1 MCANRQRGSFDSRQP
16 SQKWFNSPVVV
27 RRDVTTSIRE
37 HIPDFERRCFSLHQL
52 DINYTHINS
61 YLDVI
66 VRKPYH
72 DPHYVPVAVV
82 SKDYKLVPHREVF
95 QVAVKAMENNG
106 IEPSETQSELALSE
120 YGERMNLCI
129 FLPEQYDFD
138 PGDGEKLAMRLELF
152 NSVDGSSKF
161 KVFIG
166 WFRFVCSNGM
176 ILGIK
181 KSTFQRRHQA
191 GLSIDDIGAVLE
203 NGLRNSKDEKE
214 QFKIWRARDVR
225 PNGIIRWINEDIRK
239 FWGFKAA
246 TRAYHIARSG
256 YDVKIAGPYK
266 DEKPTTIP
274 VKQGDR
280 VPGTPDR
287 SANAY
292 DVSQVLAWLAKERK
306 DVQEQLQWREQI
318 PELMKRLLH

>member
-1 MCANRQRGSFDSRQP
+1 MTANAQTNLSNNQRSG
-16 SQKWFNSPVVV
+16 KWFNSPVMVYKGI
-27 RRDVTTSIRE
+27 TTGMGE
-37 HIPDFERRCFSLHQL
+37 YLPDFERRCFNLPMPDANFTCINPNL
-52 DINYTHINS
+52 DM
-61 YLDVI
+61 I

-72 DPHYVPVAVV
+72 DSHYAPIAVV

-95 QVAVKAMENNG
+95 EVAVKAMENNG
-106 IEPSETQSELALSE
+106 IDPSETQSELALSE

-203 NGLRNSKDEKE
+203 SGLRNSKDEKE
-214 QFKIWRARDVR
+214 QFKTWRARDVR
-225 PNGIIRWINEDIRK
+225 PNGIVRWINEDIRK
-239 FWGFKAA
+239 IWGFKAA

-256 YDVKIAGPYK
+256 YDVKITGPYK

-287 SANAY
+287 IANAY

-306 DVQEQLQWREQI
+306 DIQEQLQWREQI
-318 PELMKRLLH
+318 PELMKRLPY